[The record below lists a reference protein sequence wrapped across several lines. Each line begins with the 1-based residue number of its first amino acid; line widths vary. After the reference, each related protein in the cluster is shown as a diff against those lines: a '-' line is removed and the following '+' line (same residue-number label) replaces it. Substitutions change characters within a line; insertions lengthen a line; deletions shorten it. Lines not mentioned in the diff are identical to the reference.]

1 MENNE
6 HSKTYHG
13 VNTGRVND
21 IMNVSLGSANTHL
34 NVNTGR
40 VDDIMNV
47 PLGTEARL
55 LGYEDEIKQ
64 KIENEIEEA
73 RKQREK
79 LENQKQIKITDI
91 SQLLPEEKFHKNTIY
106 KIYNRK
112 QKTETFINGEQAENL
127 VQYTDDYVIRFDH
140 CLKLDG

>member
-13 VNTGRVND
+13 VNTGRV
-21 IMNVSLGSANTHL
+21 
-34 NVNTGR
+34 
-40 VDDIMNV
+40 DDIMNV
-47 PLGTEARL
+47 PLGIEAKL

-79 LENQKQIKITDI
+79 LANQKQIKITDI
-91 SQLLPEEKFHKNTIY
+91 TKLLPEEKFHKNTIY

-127 VQYTDDYVIRFDH
+127 VQYTDDYVIRFNHRLAYD
-140 CLKLDG
+140 DI